1 MNIPVFSQIL
11 LLFFPILLIA
21 GAFYDV
27 MTLRLS
33 NTYNLFGLIMFFPI
47 AWMAGIPFNN
57 ILIHLLVGSGVL
69 LVSFGAF
76 AAGFFGG
83 GDSKFIAVIA
93 LWIGYDTLVEFFFL
107 TGIFG
112 GLLALVVLIGGRFIP
127 VEWQPAFFK
136 AMSKRKV
143 VPYGAAMAIAAL
155 LVYQDT
161 AIWINLM
168 S

>member
-1 MNIPVFSQIL
+1 MRFIFFVYFYLLGIGYYKSMNIPIFSQML
-11 LLFFPILLIA
+11 LLFFPILLIT

-27 MTLRLS
+27 MTLRLP

-47 AWMAGIPFNN
+47 AGMAGIPFNN

-93 LWIGYDTLVEFFFL
+93 LWIGYDTLVEFFF
-107 TGIFG
+107 
-112 GLLALVVLIGGRFIP
+112 
-127 VEWQPAFFK
+127 
-136 AMSKRKV
+136 
-143 VPYGAAMAIAAL
+143 
-155 LVYQDT
+155 
-161 AIWINLM
+161 
-168 S
+168 

>member
-11 LLFFPILLIA
+11 LLFFPILLIT

-27 MTLRLS
+27 MTLRLP

-57 ILIHLLVGSGVL
+57 ILIQLLVGSGVL

-93 LWIGYDTLVEFFFL
+93 LWIGYDTLVEFFF
-107 TGIFG
+107 
-112 GLLALVVLIGGRFIP
+112 
-127 VEWQPAFFK
+127 
-136 AMSKRKV
+136 
-143 VPYGAAMAIAAL
+143 
-155 LVYQDT
+155 
-161 AIWINLM
+161 
-168 S
+168 